1 MRQVKWAVAA
11 AGAAAI
17 SLPALWTQSA
27 ALAATKDKGS
37 ITLGKGVSRRGR
49 AETRVQDKL
58 LGQMRQVWA
67 LRRPSLEP
75 LFAMDMRGPRF
86 APADQ
91 RTVQRAEAAAMVA
104 AQVGKGPVAVCEPIR
119 GRGIS

>member
-1 MRQVKWAVAA
+1 MRQVKWAAAA

-17 SLPALWTQSA
+17 FA
-27 ALAATKDKGS
+27 AG
-37 ITLGKGVSRRGR
+37 TLDPIRGLGGNEGQGLHHPWKGVSRRGR
-49 AETRVQDKL
+49 AETHVQDKS

-86 APADQ
+86 GPADQ
-91 RTVQRAEAAAMVA
+91 RTAQRAEAAAMVK
-104 AQVGKGPVAVCEPIR
+104 V
-119 GRGIS
+119 